1 MEEIEM
7 LKKRIAELEAV
18 SAGKERPEIIK
29 EVLKEHLEKNI
40 LPESQRMPEVEI
52 KKEAQRISNLKI
64 EAEPHQRQIL
74 ELLQIA
80 QDKGVFNVLSIV
92 KNLNDP
98 HLEDD
103 FHAAL
108 IQYFQN
114 IKNV

>member
-7 LKKRIAELEAV
+7 LKKRIAELESV

-29 EVLKEHLEKNI
+29 EAIKEHLDKNV
-40 LPESQRMPEVEI
+40 LPETQKMSEIEI
-52 KKEAQRISNLKI
+52 KKQAERISGLKK
-64 EAEPHQRQIL
+64 ETEPHQKQVL
-74 ELLQIA
+74 ELLQFA
-80 QDKGVFNVLSIV
+80 QDKGILNAVSIV

-108 IQYFQN
+108 IQFFQN
-114 IKNV
+114 V